1 MTAPVKKNAKAGGY
15 SARNSSKT
23 LEAFAFSHS
32 RPVIVCVDS
41 DCHFGSVLSPVL
53 RFEKKNG
60 QWETP
65 TRRQAY
71 LADERARFVDEMAG
85 MKAKLNAF
93 FLYVN
98 LGDITDG
105 VKHKSAQRISE
116 DVEDHVALAQ
126 MFMRPVAEVADMIVA
141 IRGTEAHAGVGSTLE
156 EAVWRPY
163 ADKVWKFDQDSGA
176 LTGYRAFIDVAG
188 VRFDFE
194 HHIAGAG
201 RPWTKGGNI
210 QRRAISA
217 MFETTVAM
225 ELPAHYVFRGHTH
238 IAHDTGDNE
247 PQPRGVIC
255 RTWKDAGDAY
265 AHRIA
270 SEFSPALGAQYV
282 VVNGPDEHLFRWWK
296 VREVKKQLWRVID
309 VPSQKA
315 ARR

>member
-1 MTAPVKKNAKAGGY
+1 MNGRAKATAGGR

-23 LEAFAFSHS
+23 LEAVAAS
-32 RPVIVCVDS
+32 RSVIVCVDS

-65 TRRQAY
+65 TKRQQY
-71 LADERARFVDEMAG
+71 LADERRRFMNDMNDL
-85 MKAKLNAF
+85 KAKTNAF
-93 FLYVN
+93 LLYVN
-98 LGDITDG
+98 LGDVTEG

-116 DVEDHVALAQ
+116 DAEDHVALAQ
-126 MFMRPVAEVADMIVA
+126 MFMRDVAGVADMVLA
-141 IRGTEAHAGVGSTLE
+141 IRGTEAHAGIGSSLE
-156 EAVWRPY
+156 EAVWKPF
-163 ADKVWKFDQDSGA
+163 ADKLWRFDQDSGA
-176 LTGYRAFIDVAG
+176 LTGYRAFIDVGG

-194 HHIAGAG
+194 HHVSGAG

-217 MFETTVAM
+217 MFETSFAG
-225 ELPAHYVFRGHTH
+225 EQPAHYVFRGHTH

-255 RTWKDAGDAY
+255 RTWKDKGDAY

-282 VVNGPDEHLFRWWK
+282 IVHGANDHIFRWWK
-296 VREVKKQLWRVID
+296 VREEAKKLWRVVD
-309 VPSQKA
+309 VPALKKVK
-315 ARR
+315 R